1 MHRMTLLLSTIALA
15 WAALVAGPAPAAAQ
29 NEFVIEQ
36 PERVVV
42 FGFTAGQLEP
52 YRQTLIEK
60 GLMNEADRWT
70 GGEAHYVQLGD
81 MMLFGDEVLPSLELI
96 HSLAM
101 QAEEAGGRV
110 TLMLGP
116 SLFLSLRGD
125 LSNMPQANYD
135 DMVTEE
141 SQARLD
147 ARIDRIAEQVWEW
160 NAEYDDEQRRRLN
173 DRFVDWYRR
182 THHPGAVEFLDAIGP
197 ETELGAWLREAPVVM
212 RIGGVVLS
220 NGGVSEDYS
229 EMSLA
234 EINQQVR
241 EQAMRDYVWVP
252 RMANMTDPV
261 WWKELTTDDEA
272 TAERRA
278 REILM
283 DLGADAMV
291 VAHSPALGE
300 SMKRGRV
307 YHLQS
312 GLSTAADQTAL
323 IATLEMK
330 PNRWFFTVG
339 PRRFET
345 PAPEPLVPQ
354 DTTAA
359 DDEG

>member
-1 MHRMTLLLSTIALA
+1 MHRMTLLLSTLALA
-15 WAALVAGPAPAAAQ
+15 WAAFVAGPAPASAQ
-29 NEFVIEQ
+29 NEFVFEQ

-60 GLMNEADRWT
+60 GLMNEADQWT
-70 GGEAHYVQLGD
+70 GGETHYVQLGD

-116 SLFLSLRGD
+116 SLFLALRGD
-125 LSNMPQANYD
+125 LSNIPQANYD
-135 DMVTEE
+135 DLATEE

-147 ARIDRIAEQVWEW
+147 ERVDRLAEQMWEW
-160 NAEYDDEQRRRLN
+160 NEQYDDEQRRRLN
-173 DRFVDWYRR
+173 DRFIDYYRR
-182 THHPGAVEFLDAIGP
+182 THHLGVIEFMDAIGP
-197 ETELGAWLREAPVVM
+197 DTELGAWLRRAPAVI
-212 RIGGVVLS
+212 RIGDVVLS

-234 EINQQVR
+234 EINERVR

-261 WWKELTTDDEA
+261 WWKELTTARPDEL
-272 TAERRA
+272 EPRV
-278 REILM
+278 REILTN
-283 DLGADAMV
+283 LGADAMV

-323 IATLEMK
+323 IATLEIK
-330 PNRWFFTVG
+330 PNIWFFTVG

-345 PAPEPLVPQ
+345 QPPEPLVPQ
-354 DTTAA
+354 DAA
-359 DDEG
+359 APDDQG